1 VQIAE
6 DYDLIYIYIM
16 KRAILLLLVIFG
28 LTSTILSSCGG
39 DKYQYEHTIKKGI
52 SKMEFITNLRGA
64 YKEIYGEELY
74 YQLKMLNRD
83 DTYRII
89 LEPDIGVIDFNFSN
103 GQLISYAIVI
113 NKNKKLDWMFK
124 IIKGVEAV
132 KAEY

>member
-1 VQIAE
+1 
-6 DYDLIYIYIM
+6 
-16 KRAILLLLVIFG
+16 
-28 LTSTILSSCGG
+28 
-39 DKYQYEHTIKKGI
+39 
-52 SKMEFITNLRGA
+52 MEFITNLRGA

-103 GQLISYAIVI
+103 GQLVSYAIVI

-132 KAEY
+132 KAEF